1 MIEPGTY
8 VRDKLTGFEGYITAY
23 IQHLTGCDS
32 YWATSPTLVN
42 DEKKPVEMHADEMR
56 WEVVPDKP
64 KLAIYDRRWWMSEK
78 VSPAPVDSAN
88 RKANPSTPP
97 G

>member
-8 VRDKLTGFEGYITAY
+8 VRDKLTGFEGYVTAY

-32 YWATSPTLVN
+32 YWATSPT
-42 DEKKPVEMHADEMR
+42 EKDDKGESVQRHYDEMR
-56 WEVVPDKP
+56 WEILADKAP
-64 KLAIYDRRWWMSEK
+64 LKVYDRRWWMSEK
-78 VSPAPVDSAN
+78 VVNLTTEAN